1 MMGDQLTDDEVEATV
16 QALQVHHTSLRRKRA
31 RGTEPP
37 AAAETTDRAIGHVF
51 SAMTKMQTELARRDA
66 LGQERKA
73 S

>member
-1 MMGDQLTDDEVEATV
+1 MMGDQLTDEEVEATV

-37 AAAETTDRAIGHVF
+37 AAAAVTDRAIGDVF
-51 SAMTKMQTELARRDA
+51 SAMTKMQAEMARRDA
-66 LGQERKA
+66 LRVEAKA